1 LSLSSRA
8 SKCGR
13 NDGFFIEVSRFR
25 PHHEGYC
32 AGCVVAAKSHEDP
45 LGSIWAA
52 CWPVA
57 GRPLSALSG
66 GPVSNRLLLTRLC
79 RCSAPSRRSAW
90 ET

>member
-45 LGSIWAA
+45 PRVDLSRMLARSRTTPFAAERRPSFKSAASYPADARHLREGPLGK
-52 CWPVA
+52 
-57 GRPLSALSG
+57 L
-66 GPVSNRLLLTRLC
+66 
-79 RCSAPSRRSAW
+79 
-90 ET
+90 

>member
-45 LGSIWAA
+45 
-52 CWPVA
+52 PRVEFEPHA
-57 GRPLSALSG
+57 GP
-66 GPVSNRLLLTRLC
+66 
-79 RCSAPSRRSAW
+79 
-90 ET
+90 